1 MIKDMWARLAGAPLR
16 VKVVVVL
23 GALYLANPIDLI
35 PDFIP
40 VLGQLDDALVIALV
54 IRYINKHLPDFKWE
68 GLNRGKDTK

>member
-54 IRYINKHLPDFKWE
+54 IRYINKHVPDFKWE
-68 GLNRGKDTK
+68 GLSSERNTK